1 MAAPIRVVVADDDPI
16 VCTSLETILNAED
29 DIAVVGLAHCGE
41 QAVEAYGRLR
51 PDILLADIRMPGGTG
66 LEAARRILAEDP
78 AARVVFLTT
87 FSDDEYIVGSLQ
99 VGARGYLIKQ
109 DIAAIAPALRAV
121 MAGQRVLEGEVM
133 TRMGERALGSAP
145 PEEGVGEPGA
155 FEALTGRER
164 DVLRGVAQGLDN
176 AQIADELSLSEG
188 TVRNHIS
195 SMLAK
200 LSLRN
205 RTQLAVY
212 YYRGRL

>member
-29 DIAVVGLAHCGE
+29 DIAVVGLADCGE

-133 TRMGERALGSAP
+133 TRMGKRALGSAP

>member
-51 PDILLADIRMPGGTG
+51 PDMPGGTG

-145 PEEGVGEPGA
+145 PEENVGEPGA

>member
-1 MAAPIRVVVADDDPI
+1 
-16 VCTSLETILNAED
+16 
-29 DIAVVGLAHCGE
+29 
-41 QAVEAYGRLR
+41 
-51 PDILLADIRMPGGTG
+51 MPGGTG

>member
-1 MAAPIRVVVADDDPI
+1 M
-16 VCTSLETILNAED
+16 
-29 DIAVVGLAHCGE
+29 
-41 QAVEAYGRLR
+41 
-51 PDILLADIRMPGGTG
+51 
-66 LEAARRILAEDP
+66 
-78 AARVVFLTT
+78 
-87 FSDDEYIVGSLQ
+87 
-99 VGARGYLIKQ
+99 GARGYLIKQ